1 MSALE
6 LSAMKR
12 AKNRHVVTARARS
25 RSVALTADGATS
37 AGAVSGEPP
46 AVYFPSCGAICDV
59 FWWARRKP
67 APAAEAAGARDR
79 PKARVAT

>member
-12 AKNRHVVTARARS
+12 AKNRRVASVWARS
-25 RSVALTADGATS
+25 RSDAPAADGATS
-37 AGAVSGEPP
+37 AGAASGEPP

-67 APAAEAAGARDR
+67 DPAEAGGARDR